1 MNREPTMEV
10 TNDRVLSLI
19 TKDLRKFAKIFS
31 YLKLRTD
38 IKALDNQI
46 LMYRQ
51 TDVSNTVES

>member
-1 MNREPTMEV
+1 MEV

-19 TKDLRKFAKIFS
+19 TKDFRKFAKIFS

-51 TDVSNTVES
+51 TDVSNAIES